1 MSERRLVIA
10 MAAAV
15 ALVCVRSAVYL
26 LWEQAGF
33 DADQAIFGLM
43 AKHIVE
49 GRAFPMFIYGDSYL
63 LAVESWLAAPLFA
76 IFGPSVAVLKIPVVA
91 INAVTAA
98 LLVWILHRDAKL
110 SPTSALL
117 AAMFFTLAAPV
128 MAKLLVDT
136 PGGNPEPFLYVL
148 ILWVL
153 RDRPF
158 AFGLVF
164 GLGFIHREFTAYGVT
179 AIIAISMLADRRLN
193 TDRVK
198 AVALAGVGYFV
209 VAQAIDAAFAF
220 STPFGPGTAID
231 AAGVSDGNSAL
242 AGRICF
248 APETIVPAMT
258 RLFGS
263 YLGFAFGATSERLVT
278 FGVRSLLP
286 ASPGF
291 WPVLG
296 LVLAIALTRVIWIS
310 IRDRKPLWAG
320 SAAAGTFL
328 LLVGLQSGVVY
339 ALTRC
344 GRLEPDT
351 LRYALLMVYI
361 GVGIATLY
369 FVYETQ
375 RTLRLAMAAVILAW
389 SAITTVGHARLF
401 EEYLNREPGGPHRA
415 LATYLVDRGIRYARA
430 DYWTAYAT
438 TFLANEKVIVDSNDT
453 VRITTYQK
461 DVASHDDEAVNVQ
474 REPCGNGMG
483 EEAVAGTYWICRRS
497 TDP

>member
-1 MSERRLVIA
+1 MTERRLTIA

-15 ALVCVRSAVYL
+15 VLVLARSAVFL
-26 LWEQAGF
+26 FWEQAAF
-33 DADQAIFGLM
+33 DSDQAIFGLM

-49 GRAFPMFIYGDSYL
+49 GRAFPMFLYGDYYL

-76 IFGPSVAVLKIPVVA
+76 VFGPSVAVLKIPVVA

-98 LLVWILHRDAKL
+98 LLVWILHRDSGLRPA
-110 SPTSALL
+110 TALL
-117 AAMFFTLAAPV
+117 ASMFFVFAAPV

-164 GLGFIHREFTAYGVT
+164 GLGFIHREFTAYGVI
-179 AIIAISMLADRRLN
+179 AIVAISMLADRRLN
-193 TDRVK
+193 TRRVK

-209 VAQAIDAAFAF
+209 VAQVIGTAFVF

-231 AAGVSDGNSAL
+231 AAGGTNGNAL

-248 APETIVPAMT
+248 APETIVPATT

-263 YLGFAFGATSERLVT
+263 YLGLAFGATSERLVT

-296 LVLAIALTRVIWIS
+296 LLLAIALSRVIWIS
-310 IRDRKPLWAG
+310 IRDRRPPWAG

-328 LLVGLQSGVVY
+328 LLVGLQSGVGY

-351 LRYALLMVYI
+351 LRYALLMLFV
-361 GVGIATLY
+361 GVGISALY

-375 RTLRLAMAAVILAW
+375 RTMRGAMAAAIVAW
-389 SAITTVGHARLF
+389 TIVTAVSHARLLD
-401 EEYLNREPGGPHRA
+401 EYLNREPGWPHRV
-415 LATYLVDRGIRYARA
+415 LATYLLDHDIKYARA
-430 DYWTAYAT
+430 DYWTAYTT
-438 TFLANEKVIVDSNDT
+438 TFLAEEKVVVASTTT
-453 VRITTYQK
+453 VRITDYQRE
-461 DVASHDDEAVNVQ
+461 VAANDDQAVNIQ
-474 REPCGNGMG
+474 REPCTGSDG
-483 EEAVAGTYWICRRS
+483 EEAVTGTYWICRRS
-497 TDP
+497 K